1 LRQLLKDFVQ
11 VRIIDISN
19 VDIANLQFDFDLV
32 FAIMFMNG
40 HGEIYSRYGGRTPW
54 NSESRVSLEGLKYT
68 MREVLIRHDPTQRP
82 VAPPAPPVLAREL
95 PSGRRSCMHC
105 HEVWEGLRRQ
115 SRQRGTFD
123 PQSLFVYPRPENI
136 GLTLEVDAGNVVNR
150 VSDKSV
156 AARVGIVPGSRII
169 QIGNS
174 QIHSQADVSWA
185 LHNAPKSGRLSIRF
199 TRESETKFATIP
211 LVKGWKEQNLSWR
224 ASMRNEESP
233 QRVAK

>member
-1 LRQLLKDFVQ
+1 MQQLLKHFVQ

-19 VDIANLQFDFDLV
+19 VDIANIHFDYDLV
-32 FAIMFMNG
+32 FAVMFMNG
-40 HGEIYSRYGGRTPW
+40 YGEIYSRYGGRTPW

-68 MREVLIRHDPTQRP
+68 MREVLITHDPMRQP
-82 VAPPAPPVLAREL
+82 AVPLAAPILAREL

-136 GLTLEVDAGNVVNR
+136 GLTLEVDASNVVKR
-150 VSDKSV
+150 VSEKSV
-156 AARVGIVPGSRII
+156 SARVGIVPGSRII

-185 LHNAPKSGRLSIRF
+185 LHKAPGLGHLSIRF
-199 TRESETKFATIP
+199 TRDSETKFATIP
-211 LVKGWKEQNLSWR
+211 LVKGWKEQNLAWR

-233 QRVAK
+233 RRVAK